1 MSSAIND
8 LIQFF
13 NIATDARL
21 TPAVARILQVI
32 LILIVIVVA
41 VAVGIYTFI
50 IIMILLKSNSKKVQP
65 NIGKNTFNGW
75 YLNNIPWFME
85 TLVSLSG
92 VLGLLVLAGI
102 IYRYKL
108 LSVTEVPIL
117 VWIVIIYLIMKFSMD
132 TYRLSAMW
140 GVYEEYSRATKMVR
154 ENLTLDQDLFKKL
167 TREDGS
173 IRSGISGEVE
183 DHKGNNQ
190 NTDTTN
196 NINIDITG
204 SFLIYLNN
212 SKVDKEIV
220 KKIRDGRTVDP
231 VQLITPSTFNILEK
245 DPDTSY
251 SKEFNDRYDKIGNNV
266 QKIIIQTQS
275 TDISSIYLIEF
286 AIMSV
291 ILYFFI
297 M

>member
-1 MSSAIND
+1 M
-8 LIQFF
+8 
-13 NIATDARL
+13 
-21 TPAVARILQVI
+21 I

-41 VAVGIYTFI
+41 VAVGIYTLI
-50 IIMILLKSNSKKVQP
+50 IVMILLKSNTKKVQP

-102 IYRYKL
+102 IYRYTL

-275 TDISSIYLIEF
+275 TDIASIYLIEF

-297 M
+297 MKTMYVKEYVR